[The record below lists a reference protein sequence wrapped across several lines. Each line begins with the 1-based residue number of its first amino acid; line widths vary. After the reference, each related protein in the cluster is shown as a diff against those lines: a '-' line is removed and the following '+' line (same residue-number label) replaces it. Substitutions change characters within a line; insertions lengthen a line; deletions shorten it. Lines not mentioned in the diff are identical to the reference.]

1 MENTNQSKES
11 SIPMPDSSVIQR
23 VVHRI
28 TSGGQGDQH
37 IQPAPI
43 RASVCSTDSIE
54 QALLQP
60 ELASFYIDLKAYGER
75 ALNESLPSLSFG
87 LYRKFGDIGERKLY
101 EDAYF
106 ERRGRLAAIALLAVD
121 SNGAGWIET
130 LEDMLWDVC
139 GEYTWCLPAH
149 LGTGG
154 VEQVNGNIDLFA
166 AETVHMLAE
175 IVTIHADRL
184 DTRIIQRIRAE
195 AERRIFTPLY
205 REKRAYHWQG
215 ADHNWSAV
223 CSGCCGM
230 AGLLLL
236 EEEAVLTE
244 SVVQTIRSMQ
254 AFLSGYG
261 MDGGCAE
268 GIGYWVY
275 GFGYFVYYADML
287 DEYSEGE
294 LDLLNGSKI
303 AAIAAFPLRV
313 HLSGGTFVNYS
324 DSVEQQEIPSGL
336 LSILAS
342 RFDIKV
348 DLPFHI
354 PLFTDDPCH
363 RWGHLLRNVLWSS
376 SAMVLQEAGAVPA
389 ERGIILDDL
398 GWMIAKGVLES
409 ASADVT
415 KDGPLTTAFSV
426 KAGHNDEPHNHNDL
440 GQFMIHCG
448 GENILCDPGAG
459 LYTQAYF
466 APGREQLF
474 HISSSG
480 HNVPRIEGKE
490 QSSGRQA
497 QALVLEAK
505 VSDDDCTLD
514 ACLELTAAYP
524 EAASLA
530 CYTRQLHW
538 SGSAKDIGTVAE
550 LRLKDRFQWKNRA
563 ASSSSTLFSV
573 GEQQRPSVTERFMS
587 RKVPERVHEGKIQ
600 WQGEHA
606 TVGMT
611 YDAIQWQADI
621 EIINTVDHDNMPVT
635 FYRTS
640 LEWRDQP
647 DNRKVRSGSDEVN
660 PLETVCELKFTV
672 GPK

>member
-1 MENTNQSKES
+1 
-11 SIPMPDSSVIQR
+11 
-23 VVHRI
+23 
-28 TSGGQGDQH
+28 
-37 IQPAPI
+37 
-43 RASVCSTDSIE
+43 
-54 QALLQP
+54 
-60 ELASFYIDLKAYGER
+60 
-75 ALNESLPSLSFG
+75 
-87 LYRKFGDIGERKLY
+87 
-101 EDAYF
+101 
-106 ERRGRLAAIALLAVD
+106 
-121 SNGAGWIET
+121 
-130 LEDMLWDVC
+130 
-139 GEYTWCLPAH
+139 
-149 LGTGG
+149 
-154 VEQVNGNIDLFA
+154 
-166 AETVHMLAE
+166 
-175 IVTIHADRL
+175 
-184 DTRIIQRIRAE
+184 
-195 AERRIFTPLY
+195 
-205 REKRAYHWQG
+205 
-215 ADHNWSAV
+215 
-223 CSGCCGM
+223 
-230 AGLLLL
+230 
-236 EEEAVLTE
+236 
-244 SVVQTIRSMQ
+244 
-254 AFLSGYG
+254 
-261 MDGGCAE
+261 
-268 GIGYWVY
+268 
-275 GFGYFVYYADML
+275 
-287 DEYSEGE
+287 
-294 LDLLNGSKI
+294 
-303 AAIAAFPLRV
+303 
-313 HLSGGTFVNYS
+313 
-324 DSVEQQEIPSGL
+324 
-336 LSILAS
+336 
-342 RFDIKV
+342 
-348 DLPFHI
+348 
-354 PLFTDDPCH
+354 
-363 RWGHLLRNVLWSS
+363 
-376 SAMVLQEAGAVPA
+376 MVLQEAGAVPA

-398 GWMIAKGVLES
+398 GWMIAKGVIES

-415 KDGPLTTAFSV
+415 RDEPLTTAFSV

-440 GQFMIHCG
+440 GQFILHCG